1 MSLLAQAITKN
12 YNSLSQ
18 NCFPLLHFQSIIDM
32 PIPDEESF
40 FPTAKGEVT
49 ASSCDFRAEITVL
62 CLTPVLGRVGDKCW
76 DLLVKSITFFLNE
89 GTGVMEKWPGQEMV
103 SE

>member
-1 MSLLAQAITKN
+1 MALLAQAITKN

-40 FPTAKGEVT
+40 FPIAKGEVT
-49 ASSCDFRAEITVL
+49 ASSCDFRAEIKLL
-62 CLTPVLGRVGDKCW
+62 CV
-76 DLLVKSITFFLNE
+76 
-89 GTGVMEKWPGQEMV
+89 
-103 SE
+103 